1 MKKSIIGL
9 FAIALMG
16 LSGVFVAEAKISQE
30 LSKTVQSTV
39 ESIECKYG
47 QCNATAESTGQR
59 CKHCVSNQGD
69 LNCWQ
74 H

>member
-9 FAIALMG
+9 FTAAVIG
-16 LSGVFVAEAKISQE
+16 LSVVLVAEASITQE
-30 LSKTVQSTV
+30 FSENVRNTV

-47 QCNATAESTGQR
+47 QCNAIAESTGQR

-69 LNCWQ
+69 LYCWQ